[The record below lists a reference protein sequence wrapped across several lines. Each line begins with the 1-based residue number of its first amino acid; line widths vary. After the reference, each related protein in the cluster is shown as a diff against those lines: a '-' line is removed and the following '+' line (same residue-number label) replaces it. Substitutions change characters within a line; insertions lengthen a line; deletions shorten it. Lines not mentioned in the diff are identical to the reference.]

1 MAGMARRDAASPRAG
16 VLARLSV
23 SNVARRAH
31 VDANALACCLWV
43 REWLRY
49 AYELPETIA
58 DLGALNRV
66 PVGDCDDMVCALAG
80 LLYRLGYHWKGQRF
94 AVGYKGG
101 RPAHVWLEVRR
112 QGHGRWIPLDPTT
125 YRLEPGQSPGHYFGR
140 VERYNLGELL
150 A

>member
-1 MAGMARRDAASPRAG
+1 MARMARRDARSKRAG

-23 SNVARRAH
+23 SQVARRAP

-58 DLGALNRV
+58 DLGALDRV
-66 PVGDCDDMVCALAG
+66 PVGDCDDMVTALAG
-80 LLYRLGYHWKGQRF
+80 LLYRLGYHWRAQRF
-94 AVGYKGG
+94 CIGYKGG

-112 QGHGRWIPLDPTT
+112 RGPGPWLPLDPST
-125 YRLEPGQSPGHYFGR
+125 YRLEPGQSPGEHFAR
-140 VERYNLGELL
+140 VECYNLGELL
-150 A
+150 R